1 LGMIRND
8 ADFFLPEAG
17 QCGMR
22 PCDSHEYSQLNE
34 LKIDI
39 DFLRENQHIRDM
51 GAVAMTE
58 QMPIFGGFLP
68 TVEAACVSDVATTL
82 GAFGFFGTSWHLDGP
97 IHVRWGITTARECVQ
112 ISGSANYALDRNTN
126 VLTGDQ
132 YYTLAGPCTEMT
144 LLETAVQAVT
154 NCASGRE
161 LVSGVASAKG
171 CILDKC
177 TGMEARVM
185 GETCMATTKLN
196 VPKSN
201 EVILAIL
208 GKYEGNYKEAAGFN
222 NRFSGKHF
230 AEIYEPVSVMPT
242 KEYLSVYEKTMGALE
257 DCGLPLSGCW

>member
-1 LGMIRND
+1 MIRND
-8 ADFFLPEAG
+8 ADFSNPAAG
-17 QCGMR
+17 INGMR
-22 PCDSHEYSQLNE
+22 QCDSHEYSQLNE

-39 DFLRENQHIRDM
+39 DFLRENQHIRDI

-58 QMPIFGGFLP
+58 QMPIFVGFLP
-68 TVEAACVSDVATTL
+68 TVEAACVSDVATSL

-97 IHVRWGITTARECVQ
+97 IHVRWGITTARETVQ
-112 ISGSANYALDRNTN
+112 ISGSANLALDRNSN

-132 YYTLAGPCTEMT
+132 YYTLAGPATEMT
-144 LLETAVQAVT
+144 LLESAVQAIT

-171 CILDKC
+171 CILDKT

-185 GETCMATTKLN
+185 GEACIATTKMN

-201 EVILAIL
+201 EVMNAILA
-208 GKYEGNYKEAAGFN
+208 KYEPNYKEAAGFN

-242 KEYLSVYEKTMGALE
+242 KEYLSVYEKAMGTLD
-257 DCGLPLSGCW
+257 DCGLPLSGVW